1 VRHVFVTQDYGP
13 DLGGMARRHV
23 ELCRRFEPDSV
34 AVSTVAA
41 PDAPTFDRGERYPI
55 HRQPFPFA
63 GAKRFANQ
71 IRWGRWLGRFCRDDR
86 ADVIH
91 CGNVRPAGYPVWWV
105 HRRQGVPY
113 LVYVNG
119 LDLMREREK
128 AARSRVKRS
137 TARLIFE
144 GAAGIVANSAWTA
157 DLALAVMGEAGVLR
171 TPPVEAIDLGTDPA
185 HFRPESDTGMLRRR
199 LGIGDAPLLVT
210 VARLVPHKGQD
221 VALRALALLG
231 SEFPTLRYLIV
242 GRGPDEARLRSL
254 AAELGVSDR
263 VVFAGALD
271 DDAVAEAY
279 ATATVYVGLSR
290 VDRVV
295 SVEGFGISFVE
306 AAATGT
312 PSVAGDSGGV
322 RAAVRDGETGFLVP
336 PTDPQAAA
344 AALRRLLADPAC
356 REAMGRAARLAV
368 ERHYNW
374 DRVARE
380 TLAFTRDVVAGDRL
394 PFATGR

>member
-1 VRHVFVTQDYGP
+1 
-13 DLGGMARRHV
+13 
-23 ELCRRFEPDSV
+23 V
-34 AVSTVAA
+34 AVSTVSA
-41 PDAPTFDRGERYPI
+41 PDAPAFDRGERYPI

-71 IRWGRWLGRFCRDDR
+71 LRWGRWLGRFCRADR
-86 ADVIH
+86 TDVIH

-128 AARSRVKRS
+128 AGRSRVKRS
-137 TARLIFE
+137 TARLILE
-144 GAAGIVANSAWTA
+144 GAGGIVANSAWTA
-157 DLALAVMGEAGVLR
+157 DLARAVMREAGVAR
-171 TPPVEAIDLGTDPA
+171 MPPVAAIDLGTDPA
-185 HFRPESDTGMLRRR
+185 CFRPERDTGALRRR
-199 LGIGDAPLLVT
+199 LAIGDAPLLLT

-221 VALRALALLG
+221 VALRALALLRP
-231 SEFPTLRYLIV
+231 EFPTLRYLII

-254 AAELGVSDR
+254 AAELGVEDL

-271 DDAVAEAY
+271 DDAIAEAY

-290 VDRVV
+290 ADRVV
-295 SVEGFGISFVE
+295 NVEGFGISFVE
-306 AAATGT
+306 AGAGGT

-322 RAAVRDGETGFLVP
+322 RAAVRDGETGLLVP
-336 PTDPQAAA
+336 PTDPQVVAAA
-344 AALRRLLADPAC
+344 IRRLLADPAC

-380 TLAFTRDVVAGDRL
+380 TLEFTRDVVARQHT
-394 PFATGR
+394 PPAARR